1 MGAERPDL
9 EGLDRQ
15 FQVIDRACRAREVQH
30 TVERPFQLDEV
41 GHVVQDQLEARVAL
55 QMQEVALVAGDE
67 VVHPDH
73 AVAEREQAVA
83 EVRAEKP
90 SGARYEDAHATGR
103 PMLS

>member
-1 MGAERPDL
+1 M
-9 EGLDRQ
+9 
-15 FQVIDRACRAREVQH
+15 
-30 TVERPFQLDEV
+30 DEV
-41 GHVVQDQLEARVAL
+41 G
-55 QMQEVALVAGDE
+55 LVAGDE

-90 SGARYEDAHATGR
+90 AGAGYEDTHATGR